1 MRLTTLRK
9 ALARLIGKK
18 KAGYASFSSDLN
30 IRGAAAESGSS
41 RRLHRLA
48 KIRQRFQTK
57 KREQNQGYGRPSAKR
72 RPLVNTLLFLALP
85 LLLVAAWF
93 FGGGEFLRR
102 QVEGMDFFRV
112 NKIEVSGCNAVSRE
126 KVVEASGITLRQ
138 SSLLTIDLDQCRER
152 IAKLPWVAKAEVTRS
167 WPARVVIAIEE
178 NAPVALVHSGSGEG
192 APLRLLDGGG
202 KVFSEA
208 SLGGDIDFP
217 VITGWLEVA
226 DQEVKDR
233 AMREILAF
241 LRKVRTNDP
250 HLPAH
255 SLSEVHITPSGE
267 MVLYL
272 VEYPFPIFFGNGN
285 SEKKY
290 SRLIQVLRALYKK
303 PNGKE
308 LLSQIAY
315 IQMDYLNDK
324 VLVVERAAGQQTNG

>member
-9 ALARLIGKK
+9 AWARLRGKK

-30 IRGAAAESGSS
+30 IRGAANESGTS

-48 KIRQRFQTK
+48 KIRQRIQTK
-57 KREQNQGYGRPSAKR
+57 KREQSQGYGRPVPKR
-72 RPLVNTLLFLALP
+72 RALIKVVALGALP
-85 LLLVAAWF
+85 LFVAAAWF
-93 FGGGEFLRR
+93 FGGGDLLRR
-102 QVEGMDFFRV
+102 QIEGMAFFRV
-112 NKIEVSGCNAVSRE
+112 NKIEVSGCNAVSRD
-126 KVVEASGITLRQ
+126 KVIEASGIALRQ
-138 SSLLTIDLDQCRER
+138 SSLLTIDLDKSREG

-167 WPARVVIAIEE
+167 WPARIAIAIEE
-178 NAPVALVHSGSGEG
+178 NAPVALVHSGGGEG
-192 APLRLLDGGG
+192 SPLRLLDGGG

-208 SLGGDIDFP
+208 SLDGDIDFP

-226 DQEVKDR
+226 DQEIKER

-241 LRKVRTNDP
+241 LRKVRSNDP

-324 VLVVERAAGQQTNG
+324 VLVVERAAGQHTNG